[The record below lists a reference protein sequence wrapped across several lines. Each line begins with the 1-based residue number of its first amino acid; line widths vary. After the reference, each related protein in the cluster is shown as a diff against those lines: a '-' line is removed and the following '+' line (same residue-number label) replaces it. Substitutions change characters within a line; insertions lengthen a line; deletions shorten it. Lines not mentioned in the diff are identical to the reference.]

1 MKKIKKRVYGIFM
14 KNMKLSFNMK
24 LFNSTHKINT
34 QIFRYLIG
42 IIKVLKMIKRYN
54 CIWIMFLMLYV
65 LVIKSF
71 LIMCKIGL
79 LILYKIQERRI
90 KVLWFYKVNK
100 EQVKTCLQIEY
111 VNFLDI
117 CLVYQILPV

>member
-1 MKKIKKRVYGIFM
+1 MKKTKERVYGIFT
-14 KNMKLSFNMK
+14 KNTKLSFNMK

-54 CIWIMFLMLYV
+54 YTQIIFLTLYV
-65 LVIKSF
+65 LEINNF
-71 LIMCKIGL
+71 LIMCKIGQL
-79 LILYKIQERRI
+79 TLYKIQERRI
-90 KVLWFYKVNK
+90 KVLQFYKVNK

-111 VNFLDI
+111 VNFSDV
-117 CLVYQILPV
+117 CLVYQILQV